1 MAQSLS
7 ELVLISR
14 IARAYYLDG
23 HSRVEIADQL
33 DISRFRVARMLETAR
48 SSGIVHIEIRS
59 PGMVN
64 AELSI
69 DLQNAFG
76 LKHAIVLAVPAEDP
90 AIAARPARAD
100 RRPVVA
106 RGGRRHAT

>member
-48 SSGIVHIEIRS
+48 TSGIVHI
-59 PGMVN
+59 
-64 AELSI
+64 
-69 DLQNAFG
+69 
-76 LKHAIVLAVPAEDP
+76 
-90 AIAARPARAD
+90 
-100 RRPVVA
+100 
-106 RGGRRHAT
+106 